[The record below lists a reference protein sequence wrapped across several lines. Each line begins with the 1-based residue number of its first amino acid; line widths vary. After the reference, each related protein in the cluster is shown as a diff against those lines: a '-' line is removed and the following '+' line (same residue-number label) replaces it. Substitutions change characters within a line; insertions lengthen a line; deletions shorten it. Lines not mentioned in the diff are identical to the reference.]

1 MEKKKHPY
9 EGTQIAPEKSQ
20 IEITKLLKE
29 FGCTGIRWTDMVGEL
44 PLLEFIY
51 KIEVE
56 GVRKEVGVR
65 TKAPQIERKDKQR
78 RIRER
83 PAESMRLLYWHI
95 KSELEAVTYGLKT
108 FEQVFLSEI
117 IMSLPDGS
125 TATFGEAVKDII
137 TKGESPTFEKLG
149 EKRVMLPERK
159 EEEAVIDV

>member
-1 MEKKKHPY
+1 MQKKKHPY

-20 IEITKLLKE
+20 VEITKLLKE

-51 KIEVE
+51 KIEI
-56 GVRKEVGVR
+56 G
-65 TKAPQIERKDKQR
+65 
-78 RIRER
+78 
-83 PAESMRLLYWHI
+83 MRLLYWHI
-95 KSELEAVTYGLKT
+95 KSELEAVAYGLKT

-149 EKRVMLPERK
+149 ERRVMLAGSVK
-159 EEEAVIDV
+159 